1 MNEETLISYHKNS
14 TVQNALWGAVTFNS
28 TDLYGLTYSLRI
40 DETRFGDFPPNSAKR
55 FGLESGY
62 VALEKAFIQALIN
75 VNSAEEVEI
84 RITSARNFLY
94 TTYNTILLNV
104 LPFYLPFIFGYSLNT
119 LLVGLLNEKHKKLKE
134 MMKMAGL
141 SEWIYV
147 LSWFTTQLIML
158 SIAAMVFTCVGFI
171 AEIFSHSNFF
181 IIYMAFILYGINLL
195 ATGFALSTLFE
206 NPRMGG
212 AVAGIVQMFC
222 VCGYAVLHFVVFP
235 MEGLEQIKEAL
246 HLIPIVT
253 LGEFAYRLGESESKQ
268 LGVGWEEGK
277 TLGWL
282 LLDAVIMFLLYSWM
296 VHVIPGNT
304 GTTRGPLFFLDK
316 NFWFPKYVSRDSH
329 ESILEGT
336 PMEVASLL
344 GNEDGEA
351 EITIKELVKIFNEDK
366 YCATIKNKLGYAEI
380 GGDKDDPDA
389 PVYAVNGLSLRI
401 KQGEIFALLGKN
413 GAGKTTTIGIL
424 TGLTEPTSGSVSIF
438 GHDITT
444 DVDVIRKVIGICPQ
458 EDVLWD
464 ELSVE
469 EHITVF
475 GILKGLSEE
484 ELESQKKYYLES
496 VGLSEDLTKLSRD
509 LSGGM
514 KRKLCVCIAFLGS
527 PMLVF
532 LDECTAGMDPYSRSL
547 IWKLLQEEKKK
558 TTIVMTTHFM
568 EEADRLGDK
577 IAIMARGSL
586 RCAGTSLELKTQFGV
601 GYKLTLVKTK
611 KNMQKEIDKFMREYW
626 KRVSR
631 DTYAEISKFHEGKVE
646 VSYQI
651 PHQASQYFPDFFK
664 KLEKESAS
672 IGITSFGFHTTTLE
686 EVFLKISA
694 QDDLEEKKEKE
705 KIAQLIL

>member
-1 MNEETLISYHKNS
+1 MATALQQFAVLLKKNFWVKIRNRGSTIMELIFPLYFVMILVVLQQTVVTEPVQHHQVPHNIDNLYHYCKGKEGYCIIGYAPSIPETDKIMLRMEAEQKNPRLRVMGFMNEETLISYHKNS

-380 GGDKDDPDA
+380 GGDKDD
-389 PVYAVNGLSLRI
+389 R
-401 KQGEIFALLGKN
+401 GE
-413 GAGKTTTIGIL
+413 T
-424 TGLTEPTSGSVSIF
+424 
-438 GHDITT
+438 
-444 DVDVIRKVIGICPQ
+444 R
-458 EDVLWD
+458 
-464 ELSVE
+464 
-469 EHITVF
+469 
-475 GILKGLSEE
+475 
-484 ELESQKKYYLES
+484 
-496 VGLSEDLTKLSRD
+496 
-509 LSGGM
+509 
-514 KRKLCVCIAFLGS
+514 
-527 PMLVF
+527 
-532 LDECTAGMDPYSRSL
+532 
-547 IWKLLQEEKKK
+547 
-558 TTIVMTTHFM
+558 
-568 EEADRLGDK
+568 
-577 IAIMARGSL
+577 
-586 RCAGTSLELKTQFGV
+586 
-601 GYKLTLVKTK
+601 
-611 KNMQKEIDKFMREYW
+611 
-626 KRVSR
+626 
-631 DTYAEISKFHEGKVE
+631 
-646 VSYQI
+646 
-651 PHQASQYFPDFFK
+651 
-664 KLEKESAS
+664 
-672 IGITSFGFHTTTLE
+672 
-686 EVFLKISA
+686 
-694 QDDLEEKKEKE
+694 
-705 KIAQLIL
+705 